1 MGARRSWSGRVAFG
15 LAASLLL
22 QVGSL
27 VGSVQA
33 ATSCKSSTPT
43 GAYEVIVCLAD
54 PEASATIAGEY
65 LIRASAEV
73 DVVDIRVRRLV
84 FYLDGTY
91 LLIDLE
97 APYEFVL
104 PTPAWPDGTHTLGIE
119 AIMQDDAVTARLDV
133 PIIVANGRATSSPR
147 PEPFTPRTPA
157 QEGGRPFVVAAVGDG
172 ASGER
177 NSADVTDAIVE
188 WDPDASAERLDRGQ
202 VAVSWSA
209 SDDDTVVTGYQLLRD
224 GQVVAETSSFELMY
238 VDTDAGD
245 EPHEYGVVA
254 RDIAGGSSR
263 PASASVAAEVQ
274 EVTPLPAPSNSV
286 ATAGEPDPTDET
298 PPDSSPSIGLIAGT
312 IGLVVVG
319 TAGLML
325 TARRLRR

>member
-1 MGARRSWSGRVAFG
+1 MGARRRWSVPVAFG

-22 QVGSL
+22 QVGGL
-27 VGSVQA
+27 VASVQA

-43 GAYEVIVCLAD
+43 GAYEVIVCVAD

-84 FYLDGTY
+84 FFLDGTY
-91 LLIDLE
+91 LLIDFE

-133 PIIVANGRATSSPR
+133 PITVANGRATSSPR

-177 NSADVTDAIVE
+177 NSADVTDAI
-188 WDPDASAERLDRGQ
+188 G
-202 VAVSWSA
+202 
-209 SDDDTVVTGYQLLRD
+209 
-224 GQVVAETSSFELMY
+224 
-238 VDTDAGD
+238 
-245 EPHEYGVVA
+245 
-254 RDIAGGSSR
+254 
-263 PASASVAAEVQ
+263 
-274 EVTPLPAPSNSV
+274 
-286 ATAGEPDPTDET
+286 
-298 PPDSSPSIGLIAGT
+298 
-312 IGLVVVG
+312 
-319 TAGLML
+319 
-325 TARRLRR
+325 